1 MGEENMRDSL
11 KWRGFLI
18 VAAMGLILQGQ
29 ALAQTEDN
37 ANRMAEIVVTAK
49 PLSGSE
55 AAGTV
60 HRITAAQISQQ
71 GANTLDE
78 ALEMVP
84 GIIVREGPEGTPRI
98 DIRGFRTRHV
108 QLFINGIPIRETFDD
123 QFDPTTIPVE
133 NIAEIKVTTGGGS
146 VLYGQ
151 GGNGGAIDI
160 ITKKGVKG
168 VQGSV
173 SAEGG
178 TGERYIGRG
187 TVGAANDKI
196 DVFASVSYYGRDHF
210 NTPGKHETFDGPT
223 DERLNSDR
231 KRTSLFGNVGVHLS
245 EKTQLGL
252 TISHDRGENGKPP
265 VLEASGSDPFAKSP
279 KYDRTDNL
287 DNTLLQAALSG
298 DPEGPFEYRVWVYH
312 NRRLQD
318 DNRYDNTMT
327 SNNPDTWTQVRRNSY
342 HEESDTRIQGLSAQ
356 LKYMV
361 GQAGT
366 ATLGL
371 NGEKDR
377 WEASGFTVINNS
389 GATEA
394 IDEKRE
400 VKFYSTALEYEHNF
414 SDRLGGVVGYSQ
426 QFMNKDEG
434 SDEND
439 FTYLI
444 GAFWEVTDGTLL
456 RANHARKV
464 RFPSIKQLYSGTS
477 ANSDLNP
484 EITWHYE
491 VGIEQTLPA
500 RTSLQL
506 TGFYIKAEDFI
517 EKDSSDV
524 YQNYQELQFQ
534 GIETALTTRA
544 IDNAMLR
551 IAYTLL
557 DTKDK
562 SENATRD
569 QLQYRPT
576 HTVTIEGSY
585 TFGFGLNVYANMKH
599 VADQYFYD
607 DTETLK
613 KELGDFTVVN
623 LKLNQALGA
632 SGFNIYAGADNLLD
646 EAYEESY
653 LLPQPGRTLYAGM
666 EYHF

>member
-1 MGEENMRDSL
+1 MCDQW
-11 KWRGFLI
+11 KWKVVLTI
-18 VAAMGLILQGQ
+18 AAIGWMLQGPAQ
-29 ALAQTEDN
+29 AQTEDN
-37 ANRMAEIVVTAK
+37 ANRMAEIVVSAK

-60 HRITAAQISQQ
+60 HRITAEQIRQQ
-71 GANTLDE
+71 GADTLDQ

-84 GIIVREGPEGTPRI
+84 GVIVREGPEGTPRI

-168 VQGSV
+168 TQGSIG
-173 SAEGG
+173 AEGG
-178 TGERYIGRG
+178 TGQRYIGRA
-187 TVGAANDKI
+187 TVGAANDKV
-196 DVFASVSYYGRDHF
+196 DVFASVSYYDRDHF
-210 NTPGKHETFDGPT
+210 TTPGKHDTFDGVT

-231 KRTSLFGNVGVHLS
+231 QRTRLFGNMGYRLS
-245 EKTQLGL
+245 AKTKLGL

-265 VLEASGSDPFAKSP
+265 VLEPSGTDPFAKNP
-279 KYDRTDNL
+279 KYERTDSL
-287 DNTLLQAALSG
+287 DNTLLQVALSG
-298 DPEGPFEYRVWVYH
+298 DPEGPFQYRAWVYH
-312 NRRLQD
+312 NRRLQE

-327 SNNPDTWTQVRRNSY
+327 SNNPDTWTQVRRNSF
-342 HEESDTRIQGLSAQ
+342 HEESDTRIQGISAQ
-356 LKYMV
+356 LKYQV
-361 GQAGT
+361 GNAGT

-377 WEASGFTVINNS
+377 WEADGFTVTNNS

-400 VKFYSTALEYEHNF
+400 VKFYSAALEYEHNI
-414 SDRLGGVVGYSQ
+414 SDHLGGVIGYSQ

-444 GAFWEVTDGTLL
+444 GAFWELTDSTRL

-464 RFPSIKQLYSGTS
+464 RFPSIKQLYGGAS

-484 EITWHYE
+484 ENTWHYE
-491 VGIEQTLPA
+491 VGVEQGLPA
-500 RTSLQL
+500 RTSVQL

-517 EKDSSDV
+517 EKDSSNV
-524 YQNYQELQFQ
+524 YRNYQELNFQ
-534 GIETALTTRA
+534 GIETALTTHA

-562 SENATRD
+562 SDNATRD

-576 HTVTIEGSY
+576 HVVTIEGSY
-585 TFGFGLNVYANMKH
+585 TFGFGLNIYASMKH

-613 KELGDFTVVN
+613 KELDDFTVVN
-623 LKLNQALGA
+623 LKLNQALGT
-632 SGFNIYAGADNLLD
+632 SGFNIYAGAENLLD

-653 LLPQPGRTLYAGM
+653 LLPQPGRTLYAGL

>member
-1 MGEENMRDSL
+1 MRDL
-11 KWRGFLI
+11 WKWKVVLTI
-18 VAAMGLILQGQ
+18 AVAGWILPGP
-29 ALAQTEDN
+29 ALAETKDN
-37 ANRMAEIVVTAK
+37 ANRMTEIVVTAE

-60 HRITAAQISQQ
+60 HRITAEQIRQQ
-71 GANTLDE
+71 GADTLDE

-84 GIIVREGPEGTPRI
+84 GVIVREGPEGTPRI

-123 QFDPTTIPVE
+123 QFDPTIIPVE

-160 ITKKGVKG
+160 ITKKGVQG
-168 VQGSV
+168 VQGSI
-173 SAEGG
+173 SAEAG
-178 TGERYIGRG
+178 TGQRYIGRG
-187 TVGAANDKI
+187 TVGAASDKI
-196 DVFASVSYYGRDHF
+196 DVFASASHYDRDHF
-210 NTPGKHETFDGPT
+210 NTPGKHETFDGLT

-231 KRTSLFGNVGVHLS
+231 QRTSFFGNMGYRLS

-252 TISHDRGENGKPP
+252 TVSHDRGENGKPP
-265 VLEASGSDPFAKSP
+265 VLEPEGTDPFAKNP

-287 DNTLLQAALSG
+287 DNTSFQAALSG
-298 DPEGPFEYRVWVYH
+298 DPEGPFQYRVWGYH
-312 NRRLQD
+312 NQRFQE

-327 SNNPDTWTQVRRNSY
+327 ANDPDTWTQERRNSY
-342 HEESDTRIQGLSAQ
+342 HEESDTRIQGISAQ
-356 LKYMV
+356 FKYRA

-371 NGEKDR
+371 NGEKDL
-377 WEASGFTVINNS
+377 WEADGFTVTDNS
-389 GATEA
+389 GTREA

-400 VKFYSTALEYEHNF
+400 VKFYSAALEYEHNF
-414 SDRLGGVVGYSQ
+414 SDRLGGVIGYSQ
-426 QFMNKDEG
+426 QFMKKDEG

-444 GAFWEVTDGTLL
+444 GAFFELTDSTLL

-477 ANSDLNP
+477 ANPDLNP
-484 EITWHYE
+484 ENTWHYE
-491 VGIEQTLPA
+491 VGFEQALPA

-506 TGFYIKAEDFI
+506 TGFHIKAEDFI

-524 YQNYQELQFQ
+524 YENYQELQFQ
-534 GIETALTTRA
+534 GIETALTTH
-544 IDNAMLR
+544 IMDNAMLR

-557 DTKDK
+557 DTEDK
-562 SENATRD
+562 SDNATRD

-585 TFGFGLNVYANMKH
+585 AFGFGLSVYANLKH

-623 LKLNQALGA
+623 LKLNQALGT
-632 SGFNIYAGADNLLD
+632 SGFDIYAGAENLLD

-653 LLPQPGRTLYAGM
+653 LLPQPGRTLYAGL
-666 EYHF
+666 EYRF

>member
-1 MGEENMRDSL
+1 MRDL
-11 KWRGFLI
+11 RKWKVVLAGALI
-18 VAAMGLILQGQ
+18 GWMLQGPAQ
-29 ALAQTEDN
+29 AQTEDN
-37 ANRMAEIVVTAK
+37 ANRMAEIVVSAK

-60 HRITAAQISQQ
+60 HRITAEQIREQ
-71 GANTLDE
+71 GADTLDE

-84 GIIVREGPEGTPRI
+84 GVIVREGPEGTPRI

-160 ITKKGVKG
+160 ITKKGVQG
-168 VQGSV
+168 AQGSI
-173 SAEGG
+173 SAEAG
-178 TGERYIGRG
+178 TGQRYIGRG

-196 DVFASVSYYGRDHF
+196 DVFASVSYYGRDYFTTAGEHD
-210 NTPGKHETFDGPT
+210 TFDGLT

-265 VLEASGSDPFAKSP
+265 VLEPSGTDPFAKNP
-279 KYDRTDNL
+279 KYERTDSL
-287 DNTLLQAALSG
+287 DNTSFQVALSG
-298 DPEGPFEYRVWVYH
+298 DPEGPFQYRAWVYH
-312 NRRLQD
+312 NRRLQE

-327 SNNPDTWTQVRRNSY
+327 SNIPETWTQVRRNSF
-342 HEESDTRIQGLSAQ
+342 HEKSDTRIQGINAQ
-356 LKYMV
+356 LKYQV
-361 GQAGT
+361 GKVGT

-377 WEASGFTVINNS
+377 WEASGFTVTNNS
-389 GATEA
+389 GATED
-394 IDEKRE
+394 IDENRE
-400 VKFYSTALEYEHNF
+400 VKFYSAALEYEHNF

-444 GAFWEVTDGTLL
+444 GAFFELTDSTLL

-484 EITWHYE
+484 ENTWHYE
-491 VGIEQTLPA
+491 VGIEQALPA
-500 RTSLQL
+500 RTSVQL

-524 YQNYQELQFQ
+524 YQNYQELHFQ

-551 IAYTLL
+551 ITYTLL
-557 DTKDK
+557 DTEDK
-562 SENATRD
+562 SDNATRD

-585 TFGFGLNVYANMKH
+585 TFGFGLNIYASMKH

-613 KELGDFTVVN
+613 KELDDFTVVN
-623 LKLNQALGA
+623 LKLNQVLGA
-632 SGFNIYAGADNLLD
+632 SGFNLYAGADNLLD

-653 LLPQPGRTLYAGM
+653 LLPQPGRTLYAGV

>member
-1 MGEENMRDSL
+1 MHNLM
-11 KWRGFLI
+11 KWKAILTI
-18 VAAMGLILQGQ
+18 VTVGWILQSP

-37 ANRMAEIVVTAK
+37 ANRMAEIVVTAR

-55 AAGTV
+55 ATGTV
-60 HRITAAQISQQ
+60 HRITAEQIREQ

-84 GIIVREGPEGTPRI
+84 GVIVREGPEGTPRI

-123 QFDPTTIPVE
+123 QFDPTTIPIE
-133 NIAEIKVTTGGGS
+133 YIAEIKVTTGGGS

-168 VQGSV
+168 VQGSI
-173 SAEGG
+173 SAEAG

-187 TVGAANDKI
+187 AVGAANDKI
-196 DVFASVSYYGRDHF
+196 NVFAAASYYDRDHF
-210 NTPGKHETFDGPT
+210 NTPGKHDTFDGLT

-231 KRTSLFGNVGVHLS
+231 QRTSFFGNMGYHLS
-245 EKTQLGL
+245 DTTQLGL
-252 TISHDRGENGKPP
+252 TVSHDSGENGKPP
-265 VLEASGSDPFAKSP
+265 VLEPVGSDPFAKNP
-279 KYDRTDNL
+279 KYERTDNL
-287 DNTLLQAALSG
+287 DNTLMQVALSG
-298 DPEGPFEYRVWVYH
+298 DPEGPVQYRVWGYY
-312 NRRLQD
+312 NQRFQD

-327 SNNPDTWTQVRRNSY
+327 SNDPDTWTQVRRNASQQK
-342 HEESDTRIQGLSAQ
+342 SDTRIQGISTQ
-356 LKYMV
+356 VKYLV
-361 GQAGT
+361 GSAGT

-371 NGEKDR
+371 NGEKDS
-377 WEASGFTVINNS
+377 WEADGFTVTNNS
-389 GATEA
+389 GAREA
-394 IDEKRE
+394 IDDKRE
-400 VKFYSTALEYEHNF
+400 VKFYSAALEYEHNF
-414 SDRLGGVVGYSQ
+414 TDRTGGVIGYSQ

-434 SDEND
+434 SDESD

-444 GAFWEVTDGTLL
+444 GAFWEVTGSTRL
-456 RANHARKV
+456 RANHARKI
-464 RFPSIKQLYSGTS
+464 RFPSIKQLYDGT
-477 ANSDLNP
+477 AGNLDLNT
-484 EITWHYE
+484 EVTYHYE
-491 VGIEQTLPA
+491 VGVEQDLPG

-517 EKDSSDV
+517 EKDTSDV
-524 YQNYQELQFQ
+524 YQNYQKLQFQ
-534 GIETALTTRA
+534 GIETSLATHVV
-544 IDNAMLR
+544 DNAMLR
-551 IAYTLL
+551 ISYTYL
-557 DTKDK
+557 DTEDK

-569 QLQYRPT
+569 ELQYRPA
-576 HTVTIEGSY
+576 HILTVEGSY
-585 TFGFGLNVYANMKH
+585 TFGFGLNIYANMKY
-599 VADQYFYD
+599 VADQYFYNSS
-607 DTETLK
+607 ETMK

-632 SGFNIYAGADNLLD
+632 SGFNIYAGAENLLD